1 MGLLP
6 DVPERQQYTTHP
18 FQQPETA
25 LLHRESQIE
34 LSTLIGSLPEKQQ
47 QAMLLFYV
55 RDWSEADIAKEL
67 CCSLNTV
74 KSYLRRGRI
83 SLYNQGF
90 TPLAVCYASRTG
102 KAWGLPLERLYQESG
117 ERMHK
122 QEQHTADTEH
132 GRGGTLHHLSLAKGY
147 VCSRVAWLDDCMI
160 CQLGSNC
167 KRRSSRTEN
176 VSLPV
181 LDKSY

>member
-1 MGLLP
+1 LEPGE
-6 DVPERQQYTTHP
+6 VP
-18 FQQPETA
+18 F
-25 LLHRESQIE
+25 
-34 LSTLIGSLPEKQQ
+34 
-47 QAMLLFYV
+47 V
-55 RDWSEADIAKEL
+55 
-67 CCSLNTV
+67 V
-74 KSYLRRGRI
+74 LR
-83 SLYNQGF
+83 QGF

-160 CQLGSNC
+160 MPVGEQLQKEILSDR
-167 KRRSSRTEN
+167 KRFT
-176 VSLPV
+176 PCP
-181 LDKSY
+181 